1 MMRNFQINHLV
12 VEGFIG
18 YLVFSSA
25 SFVPYRFAYGEKS
38 HKPSVLKVWVERF
51 ILLP

>member
-18 YLVFSSA
+18 YLIFPST
-25 SFVPYRFAYGEKS
+25 SFVQYLFAYGEKS
-38 HKPSVLKVWVERF
+38 HKPSVLEVWIERF
-51 ILLP
+51 FLLS